1 MMMYN
6 NQRPHQALGNLT
18 PYEYALATEA

>member
-1 MMMYN
+1 MMYN